1 MRGRGGGGGGE
12 SLWSD
17 LSKPGERDAE
27 VVMAPLDVIVE
38 VDLGGAGELAH
49 TAGELPSLGPV

>member
-1 MRGRGGGGGGE
+1 MRGRGGGRGE

-17 LSKPGERDAE
+17 LSKPPQRDVE
-27 VVMAPLDVIVE
+27 VVMAPLDVLVE
-38 VDLGGAGELAH
+38 VDLGGVGELAH